1 MRHLQIAIC
10 DDDNGACS
18 QLETWILEYQDD
30 NGVKIDID
38 IYNTAEE
45 LFASLKDGKWVDI
58 IFFDIELPG
67 LSGLQVGRGIRE
79 KLGNDIVNIVFIS
92 GKTCYCKDLFDIQPL
107 NFHEKPLKK
116 LDIFQDLDKF
126 VKKYNIFKL
135 TYSFRQD
142 GIEKGVPLAEIMYF
156 SVYKK
161 TINLVTING
170 TYTFR
175 GYLGDVEKE
184 IPEAL
189 FCRCHKSFIVN
200 INYVKMFKYNEFL
213 MSDGNTIPVGRNY
226 REKVKQCQIT
236 MELR

>member
-1 MRHLQIAIC
+1 MQIAIC
-10 DDDNGACS
+10 DDDNGVCS

-116 LDIFQDLDKF
+116 LRHHQN
-126 VKKYNIFKL
+126 V
-135 TYSFRQD
+135 
-142 GIEKGVPLAEIMYF
+142 
-156 SVYKK
+156 
-161 TINLVTING
+161 
-170 TYTFR
+170 
-175 GYLGDVEKE
+175 
-184 IPEAL
+184 
-189 FCRCHKSFIVN
+189 
-200 INYVKMFKYNEFL
+200 
-213 MSDGNTIPVGRNY
+213 
-226 REKVKQCQIT
+226 
-236 MELR
+236 